1 MNRQQI
7 YYQMDH
13 RYNSKIPNIVSIHSE
28 NLSKSNVAVASSVA
42 QSSETVAAAAH
53 NQTKESSFH
62 NQINNILGKWRQL
75 QEEKKQCQQQ
85 QQQQQQQNQVQ
96 KKVKHPESI
105 DFDQIMEEDLA
116 NQLEELERQE
126 KEQYKRMEQTVAKE
140 LKVDEHS
147 EQIDQFM
154 HDYIKQL
161 ESFEQL
167 NNKGKINELFHRA
180 QNKIRHLNIAELKQS
195 KKEERMIK
203 ILQKNLLFFSKIC
216 LLR

>member
-1 MNRQQI
+1 
-7 YYQMDH
+7 
-13 RYNSKIPNIVSIHSE
+13 
-28 NLSKSNVAVASSVA
+28 
-42 QSSETVAAAAH
+42 
-53 NQTKESSFH
+53 
-62 NQINNILGKWRQL
+62 
-75 QEEKKQCQQQ
+75 
-85 QQQQQQQNQVQ
+85 
-96 KKVKHPESI
+96 
-105 DFDQIMEEDLA
+105 
-116 NQLEELERQE
+116 
-126 KEQYKRMEQTVAKE
+126 MEQTVAKE